1 MKVELG
7 QKVSF
12 SATLTRNKGSF
23 SRRYWTSNP
32 TKEGIDGVIVG
43 IRTLANGAVDHDDY
57 GNYFVGNVYFRAYL
71 VSYDLR
77 RTPVYVLEG
86 DLVLKEDL
94 TKVFE
99 TTLPGL

>member
-1 MKVELG
+1 MNVELG

-32 TKEGIDGVIVG
+32 KERTDGIIVG

-57 GNYFVGNVYFRAYL
+57 GNYFVGNAYFRAYL
-71 VSYDLR
+71 VSYNLR
-77 RTPVYVLEG
+77 RAPVYVLEG
-86 DLVLKEDL
+86 DLVLKEDP

-99 TTLPGL
+99 PTLPGL